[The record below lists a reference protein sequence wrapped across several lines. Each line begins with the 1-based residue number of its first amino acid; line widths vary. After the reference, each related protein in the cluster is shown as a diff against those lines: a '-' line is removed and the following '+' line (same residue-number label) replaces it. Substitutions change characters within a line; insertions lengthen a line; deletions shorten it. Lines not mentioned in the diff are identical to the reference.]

1 VKSQSYNFEIKDL
14 LTQFLCAFD
23 DVVIKRYDKDR
34 NALENIEVRYVLAPK
49 QRVMYDIVNKA
60 QNLTLPVVAVNV
72 TGISRDTTR
81 VFNKLDSVYN
91 PRGEANNSTI
101 MMPVP
106 INIEVSMSILARY
119 MQDMDQI
126 LSNFIPYNNPYIILS
141 WKEPATTAFDPV
153 EIRSE
158 VLWGGSISLT
168 EPTDTTYSDKF
179 RIIADT
185 SFTIKGWLFKN
196 QNEIS
201 KQIYFIDNNFRTA
214 GKNLILTDDNYNSIV
229 TSLCNYTE
237 TETISIS
244 AIPTI
249 TNIFYNI
256 SGNLNEIR
264 NNFSLNQQITSNNN
278 FMFYGTNY
286 DKVTTILL
294 SSNNTITGTVST
306 INPPYTDTVTGT
318 VLDPIYYNIVNDNII
333 TINLPYLQDP
343 GNFNFIICNPVGCT
357 NSNLVN
363 NFTFT
368 IPDIT
373 QICVDINDSR
383 INQGGGSRFITF
395 FGSLTAGGFYR
406 NIIEPTG
413 DPFCV
418 VILNA
423 SIIWNNVDNEWVFT
437 YASSPSISSTGSS
450 NRYNPIGASFQV
462 NEGNYSVSA
471 DVIGYGYCAGPDSD
485 TCVFE
490 WNTDTYYGTLSGNP
504 WSTSING
511 SRIRFNVED
520 SINCGGNNNLTQG
533 GTATSTI
540 TTGASA
546 ISLVVNIS
554 GIAEEQ
560 APMFENLTLY
570 LNNNIMATGISP
582 GTIGGGTCDMGSA
595 VITYNIAP
603 PYILPPFSVNT
614 IRLEMDTVDSQYHV
628 GAYYQADFA
637 CATLSSVPI
646 EQTQLCI
653 TLTHLSTEQITL
665 LGSLS
670 AGNFTGYTSEFGY
683 EVGIDWRNISAGV
696 WEWVM
701 TYDTGVTILSSTSST
716 GATSRYNPISAAF
729 QIDDGVV
736 SVSSIVNSFSSCSA
750 VSLSADQTILCANIL
765 TYDGINSTDRYY
777 TLSGSLSAGYFS
789 CQVTGI
795 GPLSDGTV
803 VLEWSGTEWVGT
815 NTASPTDYTSGD
827 TSNRD
832 DPSNIIFAKTASG
845 GPEPWYVVIGGF
857 GLCCGDEQTSVVV
870 NLDYWDGADQN
881 VDLTLTGSLFEGSF
895 TDGTY
900 TLEWDLYGPANGWT
914 ITANNGV
921 IVDNWLD
928 NTSHCLP
935 ISAVISQSDTG
946 GPPPTI
952 FTVLGWG
959 S

>member
-14 LTQFLCAFD
+14 LTQFIAAFD

-60 QNLTLPVVAVNV
+60 HNLTLPVVAINV

-91 PRGEANNSTI
+91 PRSEANNSTI

-306 INPPYTDTVTGT
+306 IDPPYTDTVTGT

-333 TINLPYLQDP
+333 TINLPYLRDP

-368 IPDIT
+368 IP
-373 QICVDINDSR
+373 
-383 INQGGGSRFITF
+383 
-395 FGSLTAGGFYR
+395 
-406 NIIEPTG
+406 P
-413 DPFCV
+413 
-418 VILNA
+418 
-423 SIIWNNVDNEWVFT
+423 
-437 YASSPSISSTGSS
+437 
-450 NRYNPIGASFQV
+450 
-462 NEGNYSVSA
+462 
-471 DVIGYGYCAGPDSD
+471 
-485 TCVFE
+485 
-490 WNTDTYYGTLSGNP
+490 
-504 WSTSING
+504 
-511 SRIRFNVED
+511 
-520 SINCGGNNNLTQG
+520 
-533 GTATSTI
+533 
-540 TTGASA
+540 
-546 ISLVVNIS
+546 
-554 GIAEEQ
+554 
-560 APMFENLTLY
+560 
-570 LNNNIMATGISP
+570 
-582 GTIGGGTCDMGSA
+582 
-595 VITYNIAP
+595 
-603 PYILPPFSVNT
+603 
-614 IRLEMDTVDSQYHV
+614 
-628 GAYYQADFA
+628 
-637 CATLSSVPI
+637 
-646 EQTQLCI
+646 
-653 TLTHLSTEQITL
+653 
-665 LGSLS
+665 
-670 AGNFTGYTSEFGY
+670 
-683 EVGIDWRNISAGV
+683 
-696 WEWVM
+696 
-701 TYDTGVTILSSTSST
+701 
-716 GATSRYNPISAAF
+716 
-729 QIDDGVV
+729 
-736 SVSSIVNSFSSCSA
+736 SA

-789 CQVTGI
+789 CQVTGT

-870 NLDYWDGADQN
+870 NLDSSYGSGQN
-881 VDLTLTGSLFEGSF
+881 VYLTLTGSLFDGSF

-914 ITANNGV
+914 ITATNGI
-921 IVDNWLD
+921 IVDTWFN

-935 ISAVISQSDTG
+935 INAIISQSYTG
-946 GPPPTI
+946 GPPPHT